1 MLRNSTISRY
11 IWKIHS
17 RFSINRAKYLS
28 TWKRSSSKFLLL
40 NKSKNHNNSYKSY
53 KNTNLVTFPMV
64 FPSGSDKELNHFWAE
79 NLVNQ
84 TLAGPEKNPKMNT
97 TKQNYCD
104 LHRNYPVGI
113 YLLKVNNSVV
123 LVFLLL
129 TLNIFHTLS

>member
-1 MLRNSTISRY
+1 MLRNSIISRY

-28 TWKRSSSKFLLL
+28 IWKRSSSKFLLL
-40 NKSKNHNNSYKSY
+40 NKNKNHNNSYKSY

-64 FPSGSDKELNHFWAE
+64 FPSGSDKESNLFWAE

-84 TLAGPEKNPKMNT
+84 TLAEPEKNPKMNT
-97 TKQNYCD
+97 TKQN
-104 LHRNYPVGI
+104 LHCNYPVGI

-129 TLNIFHTLS
+129 TLNIFHTLF